1 MERRLSKHATA
12 ARDLLREPILRRSR
26 CQCLI
31 SRAGSDGRCNTC
43 MKFTRWSLKI

>member
-31 SRAGSDGRCNTC
+31 SRAVSMGRRNTSS
-43 MKFTRWSLKI
+43 KSLLA